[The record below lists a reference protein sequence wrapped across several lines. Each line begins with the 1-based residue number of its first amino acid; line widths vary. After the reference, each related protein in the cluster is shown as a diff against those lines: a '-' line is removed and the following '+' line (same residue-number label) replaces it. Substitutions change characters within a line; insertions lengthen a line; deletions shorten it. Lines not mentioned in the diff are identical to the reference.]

1 MSSRLFPV
9 LLLTAALAFACGP
22 RSRANEPEVGTRSR
36 TSGQPL
42 ASSLDV
48 RVADGVRF
56 ALHVTNEAQ
65 KSLELTFPDGQT
77 HDIVVLDAAQRE
89 VWRWSDGRMFTQAL
103 QTRVLDEDETA
114 SYEAAWPARSVH
126 GAFTAVASL
135 RSENH
140 PVEQRVRFV
149 IP

>member
-1 MSSRLFPV
+1 MSSRLVPV

-114 SYEAAWPARSVH
+114 SYEAAWPARSAH

>member
-1 MSSRLFPV
+1 MTTRLLPV

-22 RSRANEPEVGTRSR
+22 RSRANEPEANTRSR

-42 ASSLDV
+42 ATSLDV
-48 RVADGVRF
+48 HVADGVRF

-65 KSLELTFPDGQT
+65 KTLELTFPDGQT
-77 HDIVVLDAAQRE
+77 HDVVVLDAAERE
-89 VWRWSDGRMFTQAL
+89 VWRWSDGRMFTQSL
-103 QTRVLDEDETA
+103 QNRVLDEDETA
-114 SYEAAWPARSVH
+114 SYEAAWPARSAH

-135 RSENH
+135 RSQNH
-140 PVEQRVRFV
+140 PVERRVRFV

>member
-1 MSSRLFPV
+1 
-9 LLLTAALAFACGP
+9 
-22 RSRANEPEVGTRSR
+22 
-36 TSGQPL
+36 
-42 ASSLDV
+42 
-48 RVADGVRF
+48 
-56 ALHVTNEAQ
+56 
-65 KSLELTFPDGQT
+65 
-77 HDIVVLDAAQRE
+77 
-89 VWRWSDGRMFTQAL
+89 MFTQAL

-114 SYEAAWPARSVH
+114 SYEAAWPARSAH